1 MNINGIKGFNKRAQY
16 RAFRHTELQKFLFI
30 FQISECKL
38 GWQGRGACSQLHI
51 QKQDKIVL
59 YITYCLQKIISA
71 SPRNYSQHCQ
81 ISLFITANIEDLMN
95 TYYILDI
102 VHEIVKKKK
111 RDANT
116 AFLAGRVQEGVKTW
130 KQINAIY
137 YTKFDTKKQ
146 AQIARGREKFSWGCN
161 AQQNDWCRVTIQK
174 LVYR

>member
-1 MNINGIKGFNKRAQY
+1 MKYLKCLPRVLILTGAKNLMRQTLLRTKLNMNINGIKGFNKRAQY

-38 GWQGRGACSQLHI
+38 GWQGRGACSQLRI
-51 QKQDKIVL
+51 QKQDKIDL

-111 RDANT
+111 RHKHC
-116 AFLAGRVQEGVKTW
+116 LPGRQSLG
-130 KQINAIY
+130 
-137 YTKFDTKKQ
+137 
-146 AQIARGREKFSWGCN
+146 RGKDVEVDKCH
-161 AQQNDWCRVTIQK
+161 I
-174 LVYR
+174 LY